1 MNSGQKRSHAWGVV
15 VCLALTIAV
24 ASGPM
29 AADDQQTTGDFNGC
43 PPTGKGGDPDQNTHK
58 NRDVPPA
65 SYQDMAL
72 ADVLKNTP
80 SAAWAMG
87 TKHRAEWTA
96 EAKASVAD
104 WESKALRIEG
114 RLIAVRRPGP
124 EACNCDS
131 STDVDHHLWIA
142 LRPASDAKATESM
155 VVEISP
161 RTLGA
166 HPGWDM
172 NTLID
177 LAKQGAQVRISGWV
191 TWDEEHGDEVG
202 KSRGTLWE
210 IHPIHL
216 IEVFQNGAWQDIDK
230 K

>member
-1 MNSGQKRSHAWGVV
+1 MCQRPTMSYRRRVV
-15 VCLALTIAV
+15 FCLVVAV
-24 ASGPM
+24 AVGSGL
-29 AADDQQTTGDFNGC
+29 AASGDQQSTGAFNGC
-43 PPTGKGGDPDQNTHK
+43 PPTGKGGDPDLNALK

-65 SYQDMAL
+65 TYQDMGL

-104 WESKALRIEG
+104 WEAKGFRVEG
-114 RLIAVRRPGP
+114 RLIAIRRQGP
-124 EACNCDS
+124 EACNCGS
-131 STDVDHHLWIA
+131 STDVDRHLWIA
-142 LRPASDAKATESM
+142 LRAASDAKATESM

-161 RTLGA
+161 RELGG

-172 NTLID
+172 NTLVG

-216 IEVFQNGAWQDIDK
+216 IEILQNGAWQDIDK